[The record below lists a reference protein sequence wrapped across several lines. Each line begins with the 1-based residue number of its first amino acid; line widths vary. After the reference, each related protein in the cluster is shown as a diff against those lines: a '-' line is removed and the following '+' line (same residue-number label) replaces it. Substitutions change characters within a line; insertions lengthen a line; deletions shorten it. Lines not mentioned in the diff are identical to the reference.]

1 MRALIAF
8 VLLLGTSCLVVDDDP
23 VIVDRGED
31 SSLTIE
37 NESNFALAEIR
48 VTRDTS
54 SSWGPNILAGDILLP
69 GESLTVL
76 LDCDVYDAL
85 VVDEDGFGCELLGL
99 DLCFDDAVWVITNRT
114 LDNCD
119 FL

>member
-8 VLLLGTSCLVVDDDP
+8 VLLLGTSCLVVDEDP

-48 VTRDTS
+48 VTRGTS
-54 SSWGPNILAGDILLP
+54 SSWGPNLIAGDILLP

-114 LDNCD
+114 LDRCD